1 MRAHSEEPPI
11 VTYLT
16 QSQNNDRL
24 PRMRKRL
31 QLIALAV
38 LPCLFCITTA
48 VAEAPAK
55 DDPVTVIHLL
65 NGDYVTGSLIDST
78 DPALLAWQSP
88 AFTQP
93 FQFELGGISSIHFPV
108 PDKLPTQT
116 GDYCMELAGGDVLFG
131 TLIGIDANSVILD
144 VDRLG
149 RMNINRN
156 IVRRLFRVRGNS
168 DQIFVGPNGLNGW
181 KASGAEQGWRE
192 DAGNLIGDKAGAVLF
207 RDFGIPNQARIEF
220 ELSWT
225 TQPSFELALGVS
237 EDAKTI
243 LRAFSFEV
251 WENDIVVKRE
261 AEGEA
266 DVVSLQ
272 ESVGKSGRLHL
283 QAFLDQQLGRLL
295 VYSSNGKPLADLTV
309 QTAKPQVHGGLQIT
323 NRSGDVRIESL
334 RISRWNGELPR
345 KVERDQ
351 SRIHSSDGTIIYG
364 SVTSFDSE
372 KREFVIGDEANSAR
386 IAEDKIHDV
395 FFSQS
400 EEPAPPGIRAVF
412 FQGHKISGSLIAV
425 KESKVGLK
433 IPGVQ
438 ETLEAPIESLQSLVV
453 VAPQTEAQ
461 TSQASSL
468 PRARLEAKGT
478 RLHGS
483 LVDTPENAASCLIW
497 QPARSK
503 TASPLRPGLSA
514 QIIYKETAPPVQA
527 DSAQIQRQ
535 AAQARLRAGRGGG
548 IVAQIQD
555 IFLDG
560 EPANKKRKTS
570 KKSETVLHLRTGDKL
585 PCKVI
590 SMDER
595 GVTLESPVSE
605 VTFVPNENIQALELI
620 SDAPAAQIQTQKRQR
635 LLTLPRMQR
644 DNPPT
649 HLVRSVDGDYLR
661 GRIVSMDEAQMQ
673 IELRLEPKIIRR
685 DRIVRILWLHPESVD
700 PAAVNPDTQTE
711 KPEAAA
717 DSGLVQALQSDG
729 NRLTFTPK
737 TLSGSVLSGRSEL
750 LGACHLD
757 LQQIDQL
764 LIGDAV
770 KLAAAGLP
778 FHDWKL
784 KPAADPLA
792 PKEGSE
798 GSGEGG
804 EGQESLLVGKPAP
817 AIALEMLDGTKFVLA
832 DHKQKVVILDFWAS
846 WCGPCLQVMP
856 QIDEVAHEFAD
867 QGVELFAVNLE
878 ESPEKIKK
886 ALERLK
892 LSTTVVLDQ
901 NGRIAEKYGATSIPQ
916 TVIID
921 REGNVARVF
930 VGGGARFDDQ
940 LRAALKTVLS
950 GETPKET
957 PIAE

>member
-16 QSQNNDRL
+16 QSQNDDRL

-38 LPCLFCITTA
+38 LPCLFLATTA
-48 VAEAPAK
+48 VAEAPAT
-55 DDPVTVIHLL
+55 DAPVTVMHLL
-65 NGDYVTGSLIDST
+65 NGDHVTGSLIEST
-78 DPALLAWQSP
+78 DPALLGWQSP
-88 AFTQP
+88 AFTLP
-93 FQFELGGISSIHFPV
+93 FQFELVGVSSIHFPV
-108 PDKLPTQT
+108 PEKLPTQS
-116 GDYCMELAGGDVLFG
+116 GDYCVELAGGDVLFG
-131 TLIGIDANSVILD
+131 TLIGIDPTSVILD

-149 RMNINRN
+149 RLNINRS
-156 IVRRLFRVRGNS
+156 IVRRFFRVRGNS

-192 DAGNLIGDKAGAVLF
+192 DAGNLIADKAGAVLF

-225 TQPSFELALGVS
+225 TQPSFELALAVN
-237 EDAKTI
+237 ENAKTI
-243 LRAFSFEV
+243 QRAFSFEV

-266 DVVSLQ
+266 DVVSL
-272 ESVGKSGRLHL
+272 ENKVGKAGRLHL

-295 VYSSNGKPLADLTV
+295 VFSSNGKPLADLTV
-309 QTAKPQVHGGLQIT
+309 PVEKAQVHGGLQIT

-334 RISRWNGELPR
+334 RIGRWNGELPR

-364 SVTSFDSE
+364 SVTSFDPE
-372 KREFVIGDEANSAR
+372 KREFVIDDEANPVR

-400 EEPAPPGIRAVF
+400 EEQAPPAIRAVF
-412 FQGHKISGSLIAV
+412 FQGHKISGNLMAV
-425 KESKVGLK
+425 KDGKAGLK

-438 ETLEAPIESLQSLVV
+438 ETVEAPIETLQSLVV
-453 VAPQTEAQ
+453 VAPQTETQPAQ
-461 TSQASSL
+461 ATSM

-483 LVDTPENAASCLIW
+483 LVDSTENAATCLIW

-514 QIIYKETAPPVQA
+514 QIIYKETAPPAQT
-527 DSAQIQRQ
+527 DSSQMQRQ
-535 AAQARLRAGRGGG
+535 VAQARLRAGRGGG

-555 IFLDG
+555 VFLDG
-560 EPANKKRKTS
+560 EPSNKKRKTS

-595 GVTLESPVSE
+595 GVTLESSVSE

-620 SDAPAAQIQTQKRQR
+620 SDAPVAQIQTQKRQR

-649 HLVRSVDGDYLR
+649 HLIRSVDGDYLR
-661 GRIVSMDEAQMQ
+661 GRVVSMDEAQMQ

-685 DRIVRILWLHPESVD
+685 DRIVRILWLHPDSVE
-700 PAAVNPDTQTE
+700 PAAGKPDAQLE
-711 KPEAAA
+711 KPNA
-717 DSGLVQALQSDG
+717 DNDAGLVQALQSDG

-737 TLSGSVLSGRSEL
+737 SLSGTILTGRSEL
-750 LGACHLD
+750 LGACH
-757 LQQIDQL
+757 ID
-764 LIGDAV
+764 
-770 KLAAAGLP
+770 LAASRSAFDRRCRQTRRSGP
-778 FHDWKL
+778 
-784 KPAADPLA
+784 PPSMI
-792 PKEGSE
+792 GS
-798 GSGEGG
+798 
-804 EGQESLLVGKPAP
+804 
-817 AIALEMLDGTKFVLA
+817 
-832 DHKQKVVILDFWAS
+832 
-846 WCGPCLQVMP
+846 
-856 QIDEVAHEFAD
+856 
-867 QGVELFAVNLE
+867 
-878 ESPEKIKK
+878 
-886 ALERLK
+886 
-892 LSTTVVLDQ
+892 
-901 NGRIAEKYGATSIPQ
+901 
-916 TVIID
+916 
-921 REGNVARVF
+921 
-930 VGGGARFDDQ
+930 
-940 LRAALKTVLS
+940 
-950 GETPKET
+950 
-957 PIAE
+957 